1 MTFGRAFLHFAP
13 MADASRPRAVI
24 VGTGHY
30 APEKVVTNAD
40 ISKLVDTNDEW
51 IMQRTGIR
59 ERRVVRGDESTAT
72 LASKAA
78 TKALA
83 AAKLEPKDLDLIIC
97 ATVTPE
103 MMLPS
108 TACFIAHSLGLDST
122 PAYDMN
128 AACSGFVYGL
138 EQAAA
143 FIESEK
149 YKNIL
154 IIGSETLS
162 RIVDWT
168 DRSTCILFGDG
179 AGAAIMQAQHDTDR
193 GLLYAESHADG
204 GGWGILNC
212 AVGSKNPISEKL
224 IAAGGHFVHMK
235 GREVFKFAVNKLD
248 EVTDSTLANT
258 GVDPN
263 DIKLIVPH
271 QMNRRIIDALTNR
284 LGMPRDK
291 ALINIDRFGNTS
303 AASIPIA
310 LDEAMLNGK
319 IEQGDLILFLGVG
332 AGLTWCSALVRM

>member
-1 MTFGRAFLHFAP
+1 
-13 MADASRPRAVI
+13 MADASPPRAVI
-24 VGTGHY
+24 VGTGHCV
-30 APEKVVTNAD
+30 PDKVLTNAEL
-40 ISKLVDTNDEW
+40 SKTVDTTDEW
-51 IMQRTGIR
+51 IAQRTGIR
-59 ERRVVRGDESTAT
+59 ERRIARSDETAAS
-72 LASKAA
+72 LGSKAA
-78 TKALA
+78 TRALQ

-143 FIESEK
+143 FIHSGK

-154 IIGSETLS
+154 VIGSETLS

-179 AGAAIMQAQHDTDR
+179 AGAAVMQAQHDTER
-193 GLLYAESHADG
+193 GLLYTESHADG
-204 GGWGILNC
+204 GGWSILNC

-235 GREVFKFAVNKLD
+235 GREVFKFAVTKLD

-258 GVDPN
+258 GVHPDE
-263 DIKLIVPH
+263 IKLIVPH

-284 LGMPRDK
+284 LGMSRDK
-291 ALINIDRFGNTS
+291 ALVNIDRFGNTS

-310 LDEAMLNGK
+310 LDEAVQMGK
-319 IEQGDLILFLGVG
+319 IQEGDLILFLGVG